1 VKCRDPRIS
10 QVLLGT
16 NRVGLTGL
24 RDALKRVDEA
34 GLTDREAVV
43 DLLVA
48 ELAADNYVAN
58 RRDELYRT
66 MLWREYLRHKG
77 RDFSEFLSEVP
88 VTIRGEP
95 GGRRDEFVAMVR
107 SVFGGLELKPRLKF
121 QAADPEGPNPQL
133 VINGE
138 TIVRGFPHRDRFKA
152 AIVKSTSHW

>member
-1 VKCRDPRIS
+1 MKCRDPRVS
-10 QVLLGT
+10 EVLLGT

-34 GLTDREAVV
+34 GLTDREEIV
-43 DLLVA
+43 DRLA
-48 ELAADNYVAN
+48 DALAADNYVAD
-58 RRDELYRT
+58 RRNALYRT

-77 RDFSEFLSEVP
+77 RDFSEFLSEVA

-95 GGRRDEFVAMVR
+95 GGRRDEFVEMVR
-107 SVFGGLELKPRLKF
+107 TILGTLELKPRLTF

-152 AIVKSTSHW
+152 AIIKSTSHW